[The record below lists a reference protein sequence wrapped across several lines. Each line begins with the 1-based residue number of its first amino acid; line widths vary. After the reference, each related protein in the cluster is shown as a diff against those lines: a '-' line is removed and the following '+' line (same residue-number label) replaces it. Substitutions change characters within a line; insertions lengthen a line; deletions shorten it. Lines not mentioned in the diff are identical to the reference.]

1 MMPVQEPPLPQLLA
15 CPPKTAVRKRPL
27 FTAEEAENLADTF
40 KILASDTRLRL
51 LHALV
56 RAPELCVSDL
66 ADAVEMTPQA
76 VSNQLQR
83 MADRGI
89 VATRRNGAKVFYHL
103 VDPCIIKILDH
114 GFCLSIESSNR
125 TKS

>member
-1 MMPVQEPPLPQLLA
+1 ML
-15 CPPKTAVRKRPL
+15 
-27 FTAEEAENLADTF
+27 
-40 KILASDTRLRL
+40 SGSTRLRL

-56 RAPELCVSDL
+56 RGPELCVNDL

-103 VDPCIIKILDH
+103 ADACIIKILDH

-125 TKS
+125 AKS